1 METTIVI
8 TKWIY
13 RTEKIYEHNVCF
25 YFWSTIILHRLSQ
38 DLIGNS
44 KYDYSLRKPP
54 PPCVSASSFVH
65 CTCFMKEGTDWTSGH
80 GLLRTVE
87 WFTRRH
93 GEWVKFY
100 YANSFDLCKY
110 LYWYRYIKKNIWKN
124 YILKT
129 EMSSAACVSKISHS
143 NVSPHVNKMT
153 WNHPYTNK
161 MCWLISSVL
170 AHLDSITRS
179 M

>member
-54 PPCVSASSFVH
+54 MCSSSFVQ

-110 LYWYRYIKKNIWKN
+110 LYWYRYTMYQEENLKELYTKDRNVFSGMCFKNQ
-124 YILKT
+124 
-129 EMSSAACVSKISHS
+129 S
-143 NVSPHVNKMT
+143 
-153 WNHPYTNK
+153 
-161 MCWLISSVL
+161 
-170 AHLDSITRS
+170 
-179 M
+179 